1 MSTISVHPRVSW
13 QKWLGLRLRLSQRP
27 TYASSELL
35 VRIYSLLHGYQTQAR
50 YGGILVK
57 TCAAFKG
64 AETEVN
70 ERVLC
75 VESHWKRTTLQL
87 DFIKR
92 IWKDLD
98 DEHQQIQSQIL
109 QVLINKM
116 INLNTK
122 FEKLHKKEND
132 KQKTGH
138 RVTDIKRWKYALI
151 KESLDESIEKLS
163 SWQKMFDPSWFL
175 ILKVSGFLI
184 DRELGKTRS
193 ADSSIKS
200 ACSLR
205 DALREQPL
213 EKVHV
218 FLPED
223 ALQTARMREVPFASA
238 KCMQKAGSEHWD
250 VVDCIPCNPHAEIS
264 QVTKDVRE
272 LATKLHS
279 VEPLTFGILQCRGV
293 VRITEPSSRRT
304 SSFDFIFK
312 IPRELSSEPKS
323 LRSYLL
329 PSPNHTLTDRFQLA
343 GQLAKSIS
351 YVHTL
356 GFVHKNIRPE
366 TVLGFSSRESR
377 FDLFFLVGFEK
388 IRMADRRTLKFGDS
402 DWEKNLYR
410 HPDRQG
416 MNPEEVYNMQHDIY
430 SLGVCLL
437 EIGLWESFLSY
448 ENGSAAPLPGA
459 ALGLTSNCPELIQP
473 TMMKEHLVALAKRDL
488 AKRMGERYEKVVL
501 NCLTCLD
508 DDNPDFGDQSE
519 FEDPD
524 GVLVGVK
531 YIEKVFITHASHLVE
546 LALTT
551 NLDTYEAGRNS
562 SMKLFC
568 RLSYDCWMPELN
580 CGLLI
585 RLQNL
590 PS

>member
-1 MSTISVHPRVSW
+1 M
-13 QKWLGLRLRLSQRP
+13 
-27 TYASSELL
+27 
-35 VRIYSLLHGYQTQAR
+35 
-50 YGGILVK
+50 
-57 TCAAFKG
+57 
-64 AETEVN
+64 
-70 ERVLC
+70 
-75 VESHWKRTTLQL
+75 QL

-109 QVLINKM
+109 QVLSRKI

-122 FEKLHKKEND
+122 FGKLHKKENE
-132 KQKTGH
+132 KQRTGH
-138 RVTDIKRWKYALI
+138 RVADIKRWKYALI
-151 KESLDESIEKLS
+151 KESLDESIEELS

-175 ILKVSGFLI
+175 IMKVSGFLI
-184 DRELGKTRS
+184 DRELSRNNS

-200 ACSLR
+200 AYNLR
-205 DALREQPL
+205 DALKEQPL

-223 ALQTARMREVPFASA
+223 PLASAQMREIPFAFA
-238 KCMQKAGSEHWD
+238 KCMQKAGSENWY
-250 VVDCIPCNPHAEIS
+250 VVDCIPCDPHAEIS
-264 QVTKDVRE
+264 LVTKDVRE
-272 LATKLHS
+272 LATKLRS
-279 VEPLTFGILQCRGV
+279 VEPLTFGLLQCRGV

-304 SSFDFIFK
+304 SSFDFIFN
-312 IPRELSSEPKS
+312 IPEELTSEPKS

-329 PSPNHTLTDRFQLA
+329 SNSNHTLTDRFQLA

-366 TVLGFSSRESR
+366 TVLGFLSRESR

-388 IRMADRRTLKFGDS
+388 IRMADRRTQKFGDS
-402 DWEKNLYR
+402 AWEKNLYR

-448 ENGSAAPLPGA
+448 ENGTAAPLPAA
-459 ALGLTSNCPELIQP
+459 ALGLTSNGPEFIQA
-473 TMMKEHLVALAKRDL
+473 TMIKEHLVALAKRDL
-488 AKRMGERYEKVVL
+488 AKQMGKRYEKVVV

-508 DDNPDFGDQSE
+508 HDNPDFGDQSE

-531 YIEKVFITHASHLVE
+531 YIEKVFITHA
-546 LALTT
+546 
-551 NLDTYEAGRNS
+551 
-562 SMKLFC
+562 
-568 RLSYDCWMPELN
+568 
-580 CGLLI
+580 
-585 RLQNL
+585 
-590 PS
+590 